1 MAWGS
6 AATEDTPFTENL
18 NAEIAE
24 IAECSWLV
32 GRASRETDG
41 ERLRFASAA
50 RILYALAIAPLSI
63 RSPAVGRRHQPHL
76 KPL

>member
-1 MAWGS
+1 MGS
-6 AATEDTPFTENL
+6 TGTEGTVFTENL

-50 RILYALAIAPLSI
+50 RILYALAIAASLHPV
-63 RSPAVGRRHQPHL
+63 AGRRPAPPAHL
-76 KPL
+76 KSL